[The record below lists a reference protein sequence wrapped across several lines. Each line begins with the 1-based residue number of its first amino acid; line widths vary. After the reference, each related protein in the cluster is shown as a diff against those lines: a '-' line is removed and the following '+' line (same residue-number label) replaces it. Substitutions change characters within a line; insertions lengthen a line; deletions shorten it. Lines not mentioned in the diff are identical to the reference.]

1 VNVKVYFT
9 PAEVAG
15 LELPERVVV
24 IDVLRATS
32 TIVEALANGA
42 RAILPVATADEA
54 ARIAQ
59 SIGRDSVLLCGERKA
74 LPIEGFDLGNAPAE
88 FTAEQVADKSLVMT
102 TTNGTRAFVAVG
114 ERRSVV
120 GASGGAAGGGAA
132 GAKGGSAAS
141 GAVGAEAE
149 AAVVLAGA
157 FLNLSAVIARLASRS
172 APTALVCAGREGR
185 FALEDAVCAG
195 AVVHGLESAGASLD
209 LNDGAMAARSLASH
223 HMGNLQ
229 GMLELT
235 DAGRHLMGVGRGED
249 LAFCAALDRTDVVPR
264 FQDRK
269 ITLE

>member
-1 VNVKVYFT
+1 VNVEVYFT
-9 PAEVAG
+9 PGEVAG

-74 LPIEGFDLGNAPAE
+74 LPIEGFDLGNAPVE
-88 FTAEQVADKSLVMT
+88 FTADQVADKSLVMT

-114 ERRSVV
+114 ERRSAV
-120 GASGGAAGGGAA
+120 GASGGAGGGGAA
-132 GAKGGSAAS
+132 GARAGAS
-141 GAVGAEAE
+141 GADGAEAE
-149 AAVVLAGA
+149 AAVVLAGS
-157 FLNLSAVIARLASRS
+157 FLNLSAVIARLAGRS

-195 AVVHGLESAGASLD
+195 AVVNGLESAGASLD

-223 HMGNLQ
+223 YMGNLQ

-235 DAGRHLMGVGRGED
+235 AAGRHLVEVGRGED